1 MPDVRL
7 PDGSIARFP
16 EGMSDADI
24 EAAIP
29 SYSSV
34 ERRAPIRE

>member
-24 EAAIP
+24 EAAIR
-29 SYSSV
+29 SYSSG
-34 ERRAPIRE
+34 EGRAPIRE